1 MTTTA
6 QTFWRQ
12 RSIRERWIL
21 GGGASLL
28 AVMLLYAYLFLPMQ
42 RQRERLA
49 TAMPQ
54 LRAELIQLRQDA
66 AEVKR
71 LQSQLSTRRST
82 GLKEVIEADVNSAKL
97 GDTSTQIILLDTT
110 RARVIL
116 NNASFASLVAWLNT
130 LQTQEGVRVE
140 NIQITAQNT
149 PGSVS
154 ADLTLH
160 TSR

>member
-1 MTTTA
+1 MVKTA

-28 AVMLLYAYLFLPMQ
+28 AAMLLYAYLFLPMQ

-49 TAMPQ
+49 TALPQ
-54 LRAELIQLRQDA
+54 IRSELIQLRQDA

-71 LQSQLSTRRST
+71 VQSQLSTRRSA
-82 GLKEVIEADVNSAKL
+82 GLKEVIEAGINTAKL
-97 GDTSTQIILLDTT
+97 SDASTQIILLDTT
-110 RARVIL
+110 RARVVL
-116 NNASFASLVAWLNT
+116 NAVSFASLVAWLNT

-140 NIQITAQNT
+140 NIQVNAQNR
-149 PGSVS
+149 PGWVS

-160 TSR
+160 ASR

>member
-1 MTTTA
+1 MATIV

-49 TAMPQ
+49 TTLPQ
-54 LRAELIQLRQDA
+54 LRTELVQLRQDA

-71 LQSQLSTRRST
+71 LQSQLSDKPST
-82 GLKEVIEADVNSAKL
+82 GLKEAIEASINTAKL
-97 GDTSTQIILLDTT
+97 GDAQIILLDTT

-116 NNASFASLVAWLNT
+116 NAVSFASLVAWLNT
-130 LQTQEGVRVE
+130 LQTQGGMRVE
-140 NIQITAQNT
+140 NIQVNAQNT
-149 PGSVS
+149 PGWVS

-160 TSR
+160 ASR